1 MTPAEEQILNSQL
14 LQALTGI
21 IQYNLG
27 VNQSERT
34 VNERRG
40 GYGARK
46 RRKQMR
52 TEIARQRLTPQ
63 VQSPPPS
70 THPPPTTHPPPS
82 SALTT
87 NNDSELV
94 PGANNLIFR
103 QLGNLDQL
111 LNDALGTQTDDV
123 VNMDTIFEKVREL
136 IEENNEMRDFFK
148 KNFGKIKPRD
158 ICAGQF
164 SSVATQTPPVAR
176 HTGHARSGAQ
186 DSVLKASQT
195 FDHQI
200 LVAGQQDIPSPNS
213 GGRGVSKLPGDNP
226 DNMHEASKTVA
237 KPSLSKLQEE
247 ILSEKFHNVFC
258 EKDWYYNE
266 LPVQKGYE
274 LLQQFAVPGQY
285 LVTQCDTFIFRL
297 IWKAGDD
304 NIKSINCYLW
314 HYIKNNTFDD
324 TTWNYTVQCAVQE
337 SMDETVVAKP
347 LPGRLTHR
355 KISQKRHFS
364 SQKRMIFCGWCQQY
378 QDTLHWCSQVKKWLN
393 IDQGNLL
400 FIRGKTR
407 SEAARNDFWTESGSR
422 ARTFQNRN
430 TMLEQLYREAEDYWN
445 GKKGNNRTIEWF
457 EENKKDFEKMNES
470 QINDKYK
477 RCFNNCTWSE
487 FKTLQSLIVE
497 MEKEQKLSANAPELA
512 MDPDEFQEFQEWYKK
527 EKKRIARERYRLL
540 GIET

>member
-1 MTPAEEQILNSQL
+1 
-14 LQALTGI
+14 
-21 IQYNLG
+21 
-27 VNQSERT
+27 
-34 VNERRG
+34 
-40 GYGARK
+40 
-46 RRKQMR
+46 MR

-123 VNMDTIFEKVREL
+123 VNIDTIFEKVREL
-136 IEENNEMRDFFK
+136 IDENNEMRDFFK

-200 LVAGQQDIPSPNS
+200 LAAGQQDIPSPNS
-213 GGRGVSKLPGDNP
+213 GGRGVSKIPGHNP
-226 DNMHEASKTVA
+226 TVMHEECESVTTVT
-237 KPSLSKLQEE
+237 KLQNQ
-247 ILSEKFHNVFC
+247 ILTEKLNLT
-258 EKDWYYNE
+258 EKEWYWKE
-266 LPVQKGYE
+266 LPIQKAFE
-274 LLQQFAVPGQY
+274 LIKQFALPGQY
-285 LVTQCDTFIFRL
+285 LVQSDNFTFRL
-297 IWKAGDD
+297 IWKARDD
-304 NIKSINCYLW
+304 NIGIKDCSWIPFL
-314 HYIKNNTFDD
+314 IKNNTFDD
-324 TTWNYTVQCAVQE
+324 DTWASTVE
-337 SMDETVVAKP
+337 SFVRENTDQDVSVES
-347 LPGRLTHR
+347 LPGKETHR
-355 KISQKRHFS
+355 MISRQRHFLEN
-364 SQKRMIFCGWCQQY
+364 KRMIFCGFCQQY
-378 QDTLHWCSQVKKWLN
+378 QDTLHYCSQVEDWLN
-393 IDQGNLL
+393 IDQGNLV

-407 SEAARNDFWTESGSR
+407 VEAARNDFWTESGSR
-422 ARTFQNRN
+422 ARTFPNRN
-430 TMLEQLYREAEDYWN
+430 TMLLQLYQEAKDFWAA
-445 GKKGNNRTIEWF
+445 KDQDKRTKTIKWF
-457 EENKKDFEKMNES
+457 EENKKHFEKMNES

-477 RCFNNCTWSE
+477 RCFDNFTYSE
-487 FKTLQSLIVE
+487 IKTLNSLIVE

-512 MDPDEFQEFQEWYKK
+512 MDPDEIEWYKK

>member
-1 MTPAEEQILNSQL
+1 
-14 LQALTGI
+14 
-21 IQYNLG
+21 
-27 VNQSERT
+27 
-34 VNERRG
+34 
-40 GYGARK
+40 
-46 RRKQMR
+46 MR

-87 NNDSELV
+87 NNNSELV

-123 VNMDTIFEKVREL
+123 VNIDTIFEKVREL
-136 IEENNEMRDFFK
+136 IDENNEMRDFFK

-200 LVAGQQDIPSPNS
+200 LVAGQRDIPSPNS
-213 GGRGVSKLPGDNP
+213 GGRGVSKSPGDNP
-226 DNMHEASKTVA
+226 DNMHETSKT
-237 KPSLSKLQEE
+237 
-247 ILSEKFHNVFC
+247 
-258 EKDWYYNE
+258 
-266 LPVQKGYE
+266 
-274 LLQQFAVPGQY
+274 
-285 LVTQCDTFIFRL
+285 
-297 IWKAGDD
+297 
-304 NIKSINCYLW
+304 
-314 HYIKNNTFDD
+314 
-324 TTWNYTVQCAVQE
+324 
-337 SMDETVVAKP
+337 VAKP

-364 SQKRMIFCGWCQQY
+364 SQKRMIFCGWCRQY

-400 FIRGKTR
+400 FARGKTR
-407 SEAARNDFWTESGSR
+407 SEAARNDFWTKSGPR
-422 ARTFQNRN
+422 ARTFPNRN

-477 RCFNNCTWSE
+477 RSFSNFTYSE
-487 FKTLQSLIVE
+487 IKTLQSLIVE
-497 MEKEQKLSANAPELA
+497 MEKEQKYAAEMKKEQKLSANAPELA

-527 EKKRIARERYRLL
+527 EKKRIARE
-540 GIET
+540 